1 MTSEKSYAIF
11 AYMERNGEANGEL
24 IRQINAYLVRT
35 GKRQYEL
42 AAELGVPAPTV
53 NRWLNSKAKISKAYQ
68 SILRTK
74 GILP

>member
-1 MTSEKSYAIF
+1 MNRDGA
-11 AYMERNGEANGEL
+11 ANGERV
-24 IRQINAYLVRT
+24 RQINAYLQRT

-53 NRWLNSKAKISKAYQ
+53 NRWLNGKAKVSKAYQ

>member
-1 MTSEKSYAIF
+1 MN
-11 AYMERNGEANGEL
+11 RNGALNGEL
-24 IRQINAYLVRT
+24 IRQINAYLQRT
-35 GKRQYEL
+35 DKRQYEL

-53 NRWLNSKAKISKAYQ
+53 NRWLNGKAKVSKAYQ

>member
-1 MTSEKSYAIF
+1 M
-11 AYMERNGEANGEL
+11 MNRNGALNGEL
-24 IRQINAYLVRT
+24 VRQINAYLQRT

-53 NRWLNSKAKISKAYQ
+53 NRWLNSKANISRAYQ

>member
-1 MTSEKSYAIF
+1 MN
-11 AYMERNGEANGEL
+11 RNGAANGEL
-24 IRQINAYLVRT
+24 VRQINAHLERT

-53 NRWLNSKAKISKAYQ
+53 NRWLNGKAKVSKAYQ
-68 SILRTK
+68 VILKSK